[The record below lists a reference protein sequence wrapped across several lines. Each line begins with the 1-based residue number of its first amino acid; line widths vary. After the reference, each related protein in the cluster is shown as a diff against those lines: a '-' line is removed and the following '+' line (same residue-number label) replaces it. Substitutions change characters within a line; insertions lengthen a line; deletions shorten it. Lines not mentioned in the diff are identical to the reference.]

1 MLKRALIISTMFT
14 ALVGCAG
21 APLGLDM
28 SQKPMAGTWKGDFVC
43 PQSRM
48 SLQSFTI
55 DLQDGN
61 IPGSV
66 NGVVENHLV
75 WVGKPQYL
83 KYTVVGSNIGGH
95 VVLKPKQLI
104 ERSREDFEMGELE
117 GSVTAANTMQFNM
130 CGRVHTLMRVSA
142 PKQTAQR

>member
-1 MLKRALIISTMFT
+1 MEFSILKRALIISTMFT

-28 SQKPMAGTWKGDFVC
+28 GQKPMVGTWKGDFIC

-55 DLQDGN
+55 DPQDGN

-75 WVGKPQYL
+75 WMGKPQYL

-104 ERSREDFEMGELE
+104 
-117 GSVTAANTMQFNM
+117 
-130 CGRVHTLMRVSA
+130 
-142 PKQTAQR
+142 